1 MPIELRPRWCLS
13 DDTVAEVMRLG
24 DWVNQNGA
32 RAFDQDGDDWKP
44 GEAQILRRDIEPL
57 MDLLDVRRHLSLV
70 AGQTMGVAAR
80 WSCGLTNNAGVH
92 ASGPTPVNL
101 DGPTTLVVE
110 IPEHVG
116 GSIEIETCLVSRWGT
131 DQRPVGSSPDGALIW
146 SDGWTEPPR
155 DRSILLEGDGLRIP
169 VRTVSFTDR
178 YDSPAGSLWAIEL
191 EATIELDDLLS
202 NVVTVYLND
211 DVLRRDFA
219 HADGEPDPASIPG
232 ALLTGV
238 SSDLVRSLTATL
250 IGELN
255 DDRSWNE
262 LAEGTVGS
270 MLLLRLTQ
278 AFGSVADGAEAYEND
293 QPAFTRQLNDVFA
306 PDTWRMTR

>member
-1 MPIELRPRWCLS
+1 MPIELRPRWCL
-13 DDTVAEVMRLG
+13 DDETISEVLSLG
-24 DWVNQNGA
+24 DWANEAGA
-32 RAFDQDGDDWKP
+32 RALDQDGDAWKP
-44 GEAQILRRDIEPL
+44 GETLVLRRDIEPL
-57 MDLLDVRRHLSLV
+57 MDLFDMRRHLSLV
-70 AGQTMGVAAR
+70 AGQSVGVAAR
-80 WSCGLTNNAGVH
+80 WSCGVTNNAGVH

-101 DGPTTLVVE
+101 DGSITLVIE

-116 GSIEIETCLVSRWGT
+116 GSIEIETCLVIRWGT
-131 DQRPVGSSPDGALIW
+131 DQRPEGSSPDGALIW
-146 SDGWTEPPR
+146 SDGWSQPPR
-155 DRSILLEGDGLRIP
+155 ERSILLEGDELRIP

-191 EATIELDDLLS
+191 DTTIELDDLLS

-219 HADGEPDPASIPG
+219 HSDGEPDPASIPG
-232 ALLTGV
+232 SLLTGV

-255 DDRSWNE
+255 DDRSWSE

-270 MLLLRLTQ
+270 MLVLRLTQ
-278 AFGSVADGAEAYEND
+278 AFGSAADGAEAYEND